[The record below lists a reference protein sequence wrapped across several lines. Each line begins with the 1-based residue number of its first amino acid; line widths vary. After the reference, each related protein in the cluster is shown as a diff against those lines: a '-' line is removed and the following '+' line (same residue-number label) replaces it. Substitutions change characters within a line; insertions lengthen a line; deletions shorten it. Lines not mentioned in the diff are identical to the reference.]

1 MKKLLSLLLVIC
13 SLCLCLGLTACGST
27 EPKVKLIDVKLTDEN
42 YAFCVQKG
50 NTQLKD
56 DFNAYLAEIKEN
68 GTFDAIVAKYFEGVG
83 EKVGYTVATDYEASE
98 NTAENF
104 VVATNCPFEPFEY
117 IQVDGKIYGI
127 DMEIAAGYAEAK
139 GLNLVIKNIPDF
151 DAIFTQVQ
159 AGYADI
165 GMAGITIT
173 ETRLESYDFTDTY
186 YGASQKIIVAA
197 DNTDFDACETVE
209 DVEAVLTALEG
220 KAIGFQ
226 TGTTGNWYVAG
237 DEGWGYTGYANVT
250 AKGYKT
256 AQLAVTD
263 LINGNLYAVVVDE
276 APAAALV
283 NAFNK

>member
-83 EKVGYTVATDYEASE
+83 EKIGYTVATDYEASE

-127 DMEIAAGYAEAK
+127 DMEIAAGYAESK

-173 ETRLESYDFTDTY
+173 ETRLESYDFTETY
-186 YGASQKIIVAA
+186 YAASQKIIVAA
-197 DNTDFDACETVE
+197 DCTDFDACETVE
-209 DVEAVLTALEG
+209 DVEAVLAALEG
-220 KAIGFQ
+220 KSIGFQ
-226 TGTTGNWYVAG
+226 TGTTGNWYVVG
-237 DEGWGYTGYANVT
+237 DEDWGYDGFANVT
-250 AKGYKT
+250 SKGYKT

>member
-42 YAFCVQKG
+42 YAFVLKKG
-50 NTQLKD
+50 NTELKD

-83 EKVGYTVATDYEASE
+83 EKIGYTVATDYEASE

-173 ETRLESYDFTDTY
+173 ETRLESYDFTETY
-186 YGASQKIIVAA
+186 YAASQKIIVAA
-197 DNTDFDACETVE
+197 DCTDFDACETVE
-209 DVEAVLTALEG
+209 DVEAVLAALEG
-220 KAIGFQ
+220 KSIGFQ
-226 TGTTGNWYVAG
+226 TGTTGNWYVVG
-237 DEGWGYTGYANVT
+237 DEDWGYDGFANVT
-250 AKGYKT
+250 SKGYKT

>member
-173 ETRLESYDFTDTY
+173 ETRLESYDFTETY
-186 YGASQKIIVAA
+186 YAASQKIIVAA
-197 DNTDFDACETVE
+197 DCTDFDACETVE
-209 DVEAVLTALEG
+209 DVEAVLAALEG
-220 KAIGFQ
+220 KSIGFQ
-226 TGTTGNWYVAG
+226 TGTTGNWYVVG
-237 DEGWGYTGYANVT
+237 DEDWGYDGYANVT
-250 AKGYKT
+250 SKGYKT

-283 NAFNK
+283 NAIIC

>member
-173 ETRLESYDFTDTY
+173 ETRLESYDFTETY
-186 YGASQKIIVAA
+186 YAASQKIIVAA
-197 DNTDFDACETVE
+197 DCTDFDACETVE
-209 DVEAVLTALEG
+209 DVEAVLAALEG
-220 KAIGFQ
+220 KSIGFQ
-226 TGTTGNWYVAG
+226 TGTTGNWYVVG
-237 DEGWGYTGYANVT
+237 DEDWGYDGYANVT
-250 AKGYKT
+250 SKGYKT

>member
-42 YAFCVQKG
+42 YAFVLKKG
-50 NTQLKD
+50 NTELKD

-83 EKVGYTVATDYEASE
+83 EKIGYTVATDYEASE

-127 DMEIAAGYAEAK
+127 DMEIAAGYAESK

-173 ETRLESYDFTDTY
+173 ETRLESYDFTETY
-186 YGASQKIIVAA
+186 YAASQKIIVAA
-197 DNTDFDACETVE
+197 DCTDFDACETVE
-209 DVEAVLTALEG
+209 DVEAVLAALEG
-220 KAIGFQ
+220 KSIGFQ
-226 TGTTGNWYVAG
+226 TGTTGNWYVVG
-237 DEGWGYTGYANVT
+237 DEDWGYDGFANVT
-250 AKGYKT
+250 SKGYKT

>member
-42 YAFCVQKG
+42 YAFVLKKG
-50 NTQLKD
+50 NTELKD

-83 EKVGYTVATDYEASE
+83 EKIGYTVATDYEASE

-127 DMEIAAGYAEAK
+127 DMEIAAGYAESK

-173 ETRLESYDFTDTY
+173 ETRLESYDFTETY
-186 YGASQKIIVAA
+186 YAASQKIIVAA
-197 DNTDFDACETVE
+197 DCTDFDACETVE
-209 DVEAVLTALEG
+209 DVEAVLAALEG
-220 KAIGFQ
+220 KSIGYQ
-226 TGTTGNWYVAG
+226 TGTTGNWYVVG
-237 DEGWGYTGYANVT
+237 DEDWGYDGFANVT
-250 AKGYKT
+250 SKGYKT

>member
-127 DMEIAAGYAEAK
+127 DMEIAAGYAESK

-197 DNTDFDACETVE
+197 DCTDFDECETVE
-209 DVEAVLTALEG
+209 DVEAVLAALEG
-220 KAIGFQ
+220 KSIGFQ
-226 TGTTGNWYVAG
+226 TGTTGNWYVVG
-237 DEGWGYTGYANVT
+237 DEDWGYDGFANVT
-250 AKGYKT
+250 SKGYKT

>member
-42 YAFCVQKG
+42 YAFVLKKG
-50 NTQLKD
+50 NTELKD

-83 EKVGYTVATDYEASE
+83 EKIGYTVATDYEASE

-127 DMEIAAGYAEAK
+127 DMEIAAGYAESK

-173 ETRLESYDFTDTY
+173 ETRLESYDFTETY
-186 YGASQKIIVAA
+186 YAASQKIIVAA
-197 DNTDFDACETVE
+197 DCTDFDACETVE
-209 DVEAVLTALEG
+209 DVEAVLAALEG
-220 KAIGFQ
+220 KSIGFQ
-226 TGTTGNWYVAG
+226 TGTTGN
-237 DEGWGYTGYANVT
+237 
-250 AKGYKT
+250 
-256 AQLAVTD
+256 
-263 LINGNLYAVVVDE
+263 
-276 APAAALV
+276 
-283 NAFNK
+283 